1 MKEENVINS
10 NIIKQGSIL
19 AMASVVVRI
28 IGLLYR
34 IPMANIIGENAM
46 GIYSAAFEVYN
57 ILLILSSY
65 SMPTAVSKLISIKFS
80 RSEYRNGC
88 KCLLNAM
95 IFSAISGGI
104 AALFLFFNAQ
114 WVEKAFFSN
123 YTGIAVSL
131 KILAPTIFFVSL
143 MGVMRGFF
151 QGTGNMVQT
160 AVSQIIEQI
169 INALVSIGAAVYFVG
184 LFSDL
189 GRQAAWGAAGG
200 TLGTC
205 IGALGGLLFLML
217 AMGVNL
223 PRLFRQIRC
232 DHKPVNKTFNIYL
245 VIIAT
250 MIPIILSQTIYQ
262 ISGIIDITLFNSL
275 MGKKEIAAAEI
286 SALQGGY
293 STLYKLLIS
302 VPIAISTAFSASL
315 IPGIAASH
323 ATKDGKRVTA
333 NIDKALLFNMNISIP
348 SAIGLMAFGRP
359 ILQLLFPSYDIGLGS
374 RMLFWGACAV
384 IFYAY
389 STTTS
394 TVLQGVNRMR
404 IPVINSAAALVIHVF
419 AVCICLRYTPMGV
432 FALVLGNVLFPLIVM
447 ILNALYLK
455 KHLKYCN
462 KYRKVFFIPLLSAVI
477 MGALGRGLYALV
489 FHYVKSN
496 VTAILISV
504 LFSILLYFFE
514 VINFKGIAREEA
526 LEFPGGKLLIKMI
539 L

>member
-1 MKEENVINS
+1 MKEKNVINS

-19 AMASVVVRI
+19 AM
-28 IGLLYR
+28 
-34 IPMANIIGENAM
+34 
-46 GIYSAAFEVYN
+46 
-57 ILLILSSY
+57 
-65 SMPTAVSKLISIKFS
+65 
-80 RSEYRNGC
+80 
-88 KCLLNAM
+88 
-95 IFSAISGGI
+95 
-104 AALFLFFNAQ
+104 
-114 WVEKAFFSN
+114 
-123 YTGIAVSL
+123 
-131 KILAPTIFFVSL
+131 
-143 MGVMRGFF
+143 
-151 QGTGNMVQT
+151 
-160 AVSQIIEQI
+160 
-169 INALVSIGAAVYFVG
+169 
-184 LFSDL
+184 
-189 GRQAAWGAAGG
+189 
-200 TLGTC
+200 
-205 IGALGGLLFLML
+205 
-217 AMGVNL
+217 GVNL
-223 PRLFRQIRC
+223 PRLFKQIRG
-232 DHKPVNKTFNIYL
+232 DLKPVNKTFDIYL
-245 VIIAT
+245 AIIAT

-275 MGKKEIAAAEI
+275 MGKNEISAAEI

-323 ATKDGKRVTA
+323 ATKDSKRVTA

-348 SAIGLMAFGRP
+348 GAIGLMAFGRP

-394 TVLQGVNRMR
+394 TVLQGVNRMK
-404 IPVINSAAALVIHVF
+404 IPVINSAAALVLHVF

-455 KHLKYCN
+455 KHLKYRN
-462 KYRKVFFIPLLSAVI
+462 KYRNVFFIPLLSAVI

-489 FHYVKSN
+489 FHYVKRN

-514 VINFKGIAREEA
+514 VINLKGITREEA